1 MHTVNIIAYQ
11 YSNNFDNHA
20 SNFIGTH
27 PSSLS
32 QFNIPPKLT
41 EPNIPQKLTDPSFR
55 HVPVNLSQ
63 SLVIGVYPNTSC
75 GLVFSSYAFF
85 NRFTCQKSQS
95 LVILTKLRLLLRCKS
110 YKESFFFFKSN
121 FQEHRLFTMLC
132 PKVTGKIIMQQLMK
146 FISIKFKLHQ
156 LLHNF
161 LPCGFGT

>member
-11 YSNNFDNHA
+11 YSNNFDNLA
-20 SNFIGTH
+20 SNFIGTL

-32 QFNIPPKLT
+32 QFNIPQKLT

-63 SLVIGVYPNTSC
+63 SLVIGVYPNTSY

-95 LVILTKLRLLLRCKS
+95 LVILTKLRLLLRWKC
-110 YKESFFFFKSN
+110 YKESFFFQK
-121 FQEHRLFTMLC
+121 
-132 PKVTGKIIMQQLMK
+132 K
-146 FISIKFKLHQ
+146 IKFPRAQTIYYVMSQGHRED
-156 LLHNF
+156 NYAAADEV
-161 LPCGFGT
+161 